1 MELLEKYFT
10 RKQNVRST
18 HLIVCEVW
26 HTFESIKYVI
36 LVILLQL
43 FNLQGVRAKSTHL
56 STIATYIVEART
68 FCSYTL

>member
-1 MELLEKYFT
+1 MECHGTARNYFT

-43 FNLQGVRAKSTHL
+43 FNLDDFQITV
-56 STIATYIVEART
+56 
-68 FCSYTL
+68 